1 MDQINIIIGLAVLFL
16 IGCGAIIALIKRVN
30 ELEGSLEQKTNS
42 ASFYSRESLNRFE
55 EISQLRMKLVSLSQ
69 EKSKLQEEV
78 AALKTGIKVINDRAT
93 ALNVEL
99 GEMNEAAKVTSN
111 LSKVTVI
118 PTSGSLDISA
128 TTSTAFTQNPPRS
141 VNKSKRKK

>member
-1 MDQINIIIGLAVLFL
+1 MDQINIIIGLALLFL

-55 EISQLRMKLVSLSQ
+55 EISQLRMKLASLSQ

-78 AALKTGIKVINDRAT
+78 AALKAGIKVINDRAT
-93 ALNVEL
+93 ALNAEL
-99 GEMNEAAKVTSN
+99 KEMNETAEVTSN
-111 LSKVTVI
+111 LAHGTVI
-118 PTSGSLDISA
+118 PTSGSLDLPA
-128 TTSTAFTQNPPRS
+128 TTSVAFTQNPPRS
-141 VNKSKRKK
+141 VNKGRRKK

>member
-1 MDQINIIIGLAVLFL
+1 MDQINIIIGLSVLFL
-16 IGCGAIIALIKRVN
+16 IGSGAIIALVKRVH

-55 EISQLRMKLVSLSQ
+55 EISQLRMKFVSLKA
-69 EKSKLQEEV
+69 EKAKLQEEV
-78 AALKTGIKVINDRAT
+78 AALKAGIKVINDRAT
-93 ALNVEL
+93 ALNAEL
-99 GEMNEAAKVTSN
+99 KEMNETAEVTSN
-111 LSKVTVI
+111 LSKGTVI
-118 PTSGSLDISA
+118 PTSGSLDIPA